1 MKVSQLQSPWG
12 RNRDDYDQTNREGRE
27 GKTNIGNMAMNG
39 TLLEL
44 GLSCPAGTAGTAVTS
59 EVNEWSPAP
68 EQLFIKADRLGG
80 DRMGGRH
87 IW

>member
-1 MKVSQLQSPWG
+1 MTMTE
-12 RNRDDYDQTNREGRE
+12 QTEME

-59 EVNEWSPAP
+59 GVNEWSPAP
-68 EQLFIKADRLGG
+68 EQLFMKADRLGG
-80 DRMGGRH
+80 DSQGGRH